1 MNAFRSPPISRRP
14 VAALALAGALAGALP
29 ARAASA
35 DDAERHRI
43 AEERAAIEARYA
55 ARERECRDRFIVTSC
70 VDDAKVERR
79 RGLDALRV
87 RQLKLDEEKRR
98 ERTAERSAELATKAA
113 DDARREQERAARAA
127 SAPAP
132 REPRPLEPRHEKPA
146 AAAASTSAAG
156 HDRPGAAV
164 EGPGKKAVPSET
176 AAQRRENEERHRAS
190 FEMRQQQAI
199 EHRQEVLDKA
209 AEREKKG
216 KPPAAPLPVPASVP
230 AR

>member
-1 MNAFRSPPISRRP
+1 MNAFASPPVPRCSI
-14 VAALALAGALAGALP
+14 AALALAAAFAGALP

-43 AEERAAIEARYA
+43 AEELAAIEARYA

-79 RGLDALRV
+79 RGLDALRT
-87 RQLKLDEEKRR
+87 RQLKLDEERRR
-98 ERTAERSAELATKAA
+98 ERTAERSAELAAKAA

-146 AAAASTSAAG
+146 AAASTSSAG
-156 HDRPGAAV
+156 HDRPGAAL
-164 EGPGKKAVPSET
+164 EAGGKKAPASQT
-176 AAQRRENEERHRAS
+176 AEQRRESEERHRAS
-190 FEMRQQQAI
+190 FETRQQQAD

-209 AEREKKG
+209 AQRQKQ

>member
-1 MNAFRSPPISRRP
+1 MNVFGSPRLSNVAI
-14 VAALALAGALAGALP
+14 AALLLAGALAVALP
-29 ARAASA
+29 ARAAGA

-55 ARERECRDRFIVTSC
+55 ARQRECQDRFVVTSC
-70 VDDAKVERR
+70 VDDAKAERR
-79 RGLDALRV
+79 HGLDELRA
-87 RQLKLDEEKRR
+87 RQLKLDEEQRR
-98 ERTAERSAELATKAA
+98 GRTAERSAELAAKAA
-113 DDARREQERAARAA
+113 DDARREK

-132 REPRPLEPRHEKPA
+132 REPRPLEPRHETPA
-146 AAAASTSAAG
+146 RPAASTPAG
-156 HDRPGAAV
+156 RHDRPVASHGLAKK
-164 EGPGKKAVPSET
+164 PGPSES
-176 AAQRRENEERHRAS
+176 AEQRRENEERHRAS